1 MSLFKKWWDAAN
13 SKDRNKMA
21 ELLDDDFIFVRH
33 NNGEE
38 WDKSQFLDVMLTGV
52 RDKTGSENRRLIY
65 ENDDI
70 VVSHSILDGPS
81 GRHAVM
87 LVRQVK
93 DAFGVPTF
101 AYQVSGEYAMMKGA
115 ALNGWL
121 DWDRVIIESLLAFKR
136 AGANGVLTYAAIE
149 VAERLKTG

>member
-13 SKDRNKMA
+13 AKDRNKMA

-38 WDKSQFLDVMLTGV
+38 WDKSEFLDVMLTGV

-81 GRHAVM
+81 GRNAVM
-87 LVRQVK
+87 LVRLVK
-93 DAFGVPTF
+93 DGKFIRAETGTTPLPT
-101 AYQVSGEYAMMKGA
+101 K
-115 ALNGWL
+115 
-121 DWDRVIIESLLAFKR
+121 
-136 AGANGVLTYAAIE
+136 
-149 VAERLKTG
+149 

>member
-1 MSLFKKWWDAAN
+1 MSLFNKWWDAAN

-21 ELLDDDFIFVRH
+21 ELLDGDFIFVRH
-33 NNGEE
+33 KNGEE

-81 GRHAVM
+81 GRNAVM
-87 LVRQVK
+87 LVRLVK
-93 DAFGVPTF
+93 DGKF
-101 AYQVSGEYAMMKGA
+101 
-115 ALNGWL
+115 
-121 DWDRVIIESLLAFKR
+121 IR
-136 AGANGVLTYAAIE
+136 AE
-149 VAERLKTG
+149 TGTTPLPAK

>member
-1 MSLFKKWWDAAN
+1 MGLFNKWWDAAN

-38 WDKSQFLDVMLTGV
+38 WVKSQFLDVMLTGV

-81 GRHAVM
+81 GRNAVM

-93 DAFGVPTF
+93 DGKF
-101 AYQVSGEYAMMKGA
+101 
-115 ALNGWL
+115 
-121 DWDRVIIESLLAFKR
+121 IR
-136 AGANGVLTYAAIE
+136 AE
-149 VAERLKTG
+149 TGTTPLPAK